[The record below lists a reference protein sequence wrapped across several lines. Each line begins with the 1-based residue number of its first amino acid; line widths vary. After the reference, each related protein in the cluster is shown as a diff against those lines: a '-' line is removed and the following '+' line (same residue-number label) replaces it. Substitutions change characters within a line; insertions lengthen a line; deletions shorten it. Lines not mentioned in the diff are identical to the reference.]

1 MSFFQDDIFFVELDQ
16 FFMYK
21 QNNKWNCH
29 DRYCF
34 IKPIKKEDGYLVK
47 SFKEEPLVGIVKYT
61 NEYLRDQNVKE
72 GDKVVFKPES
82 EYEFNVDG
90 EKLYRMYD
98 HQITV
103 VL

>member
-1 MSFFQDDIFFVELDQ
+1 MNSEELKIKIIEAGRKAVEQLIKVAREDI
-16 FFMYK
+16 
-21 QNNKWNCH
+21 
-29 DRYCF
+29 
-34 IKPIKKEDGYLVK
+34 IKPVDKVDGYLVK
-47 SFKEEPLVGIVKYT
+47 SFKEEPLIGIVKYT
-61 NEYLRDQNVKE
+61 NDYLDSQNVKK

-90 EKLYRMYD
+90 EKLYRMFD